1 MDDSKI
7 SPGHTGSTR
16 KIHCNG
22 SLHTIGQTVYTSWLP
37 QLLSFHTGIS
47 PLRPLS
53 DAYAPPTKRLR
64 SARHLQFTQFFQS
77 NTFYSV
83 DYFFP
88 LHVSVVKCQ
97 SSYGSLRK
105 QFQAEVTETNASP
118 PPASSSTPKH
128 LRDTPSASAGLRDAV
143 LPLDAGSHPEM
154 AHLTTQILEKRQQLR
169 VRYV

>member
-64 SARHLQFTQFFQS
+64 SARHLQFTHFFQS

-105 QFQAEVTETNASP
+105 QFQAEVTETNASL
-118 PPASSSTPKH
+118 PPASSSTPPDHTGLNTYVTPPVPPPGFGMLSCH
-128 LRDTPSASAGLRDAV
+128 LMPGPTRRW
-143 LPLDAGSHPEM
+143 
-154 AHLTTQILEKRQQLR
+154 LT
-169 VRYV
+169 